1 VTEADAALAAVAE
14 AGDVAEVELVRVHL
28 PLREV
33 HRAGHGEL
41 GVRDLVLVRV
51 TLDDGS
57 VGWGECSALTHPTYS
72 SEYTAGALALL
83 RHEVVPWLLGGADRP
98 VVGHP
103 MAASAV
109 VAAHVDALLR
119 RTETSLVER
128 LGSLHGRPRPAVATT
143 AVVSR
148 HDDTDELLGSV
159 DERLRSGASMVKLK
173 VTPHP
178 DDMANLGA
186 VRATWPDLAL
196 AVDGNGTL
204 DHRSVAYL
212 DGLDLVYVEQPAPA
226 DDLLGSAR
234 MAERLSCP
242 VALDESATSVAALE
256 VAMTVGAA
264 TVFNVKPSRLG
275 GPYAA
280 AAAARHV
287 FDAGGGV
294 FVGGMLESGVGR
306 AAALALASL
315 PVFAIPSDLGPSHRY
330 FENDVTRPLEVDGEG
345 RMIVPRGPGIGL
357 VPDPA
362 LLAAVTVERSV
373 HQR

>member
-1 VTEADAALAAVAE
+1 MTEADAALAAVAE

-159 DERLRSGASMVKLK
+159 DERLRSGASAPPLVGDGDGRAGARRVASLAARRG
-173 VTPHP
+173 VTP
-178 DDMANLGA
+178 
-186 VRATWPDLAL
+186 
-196 AVDGNGTL
+196 
-204 DHRSVAYL
+204 
-212 DGLDLVYVEQPAPA
+212 
-226 DDLLGSAR
+226 
-234 MAERLSCP
+234 
-242 VALDESATSVAALE
+242 
-256 VAMTVGAA
+256 
-264 TVFNVKPSRLG
+264 
-275 GPYAA
+275 
-280 AAAARHV
+280 
-287 FDAGGGV
+287 
-294 FVGGMLESGVGR
+294 
-306 AAALALASL
+306 
-315 PVFAIPSDLGPSHRY
+315 AIP
-330 FENDVTRPLEVDGEG
+330 
-345 RMIVPRGPGIGL
+345 
-357 VPDPA
+357 
-362 LLAAVTVERSV
+362 
-373 HQR
+373 